1 MIAAKNQKE
10 LAEINSKFLDALI
23 AHEGV
28 KNDVELS
35 RLLGMTAPDVSK
47 RRKGRLGI
55 GSSMM
60 VKVMQQNPTWTLSKV
75 ENLFKEMK

>member
-1 MIAAKNQKE
+1 MKAAKNQKE

-35 RLLGMTAPDVSK
+35 RILDMTAPDISK
-47 RRKGRLGI
+47 RRKGRHGI

-75 ENLFKEMK
+75 ENLFKGMK

>member
-1 MIAAKNQKE
+1 MKAAKNQKE

>member
-75 ENLFKEMK
+75 ENLFKGMK

>member
-1 MIAAKNQKE
+1 MKAAKNQKE

-35 RLLGMTAPDVSK
+35 RLMGMTAPDISK
-47 RRKGRLGI
+47 RRKGLLGI

-60 VKVMQQNPTWTLSKV
+60 VKVMQQNPTWTLLKV
-75 ENLFKEMK
+75 ENLFKGAK